1 MKKNGRIR
9 DVPWEDVHFW
19 SGSQENIALE
29 THETLNLTEYG
40 YDLIYKTWGPSILR
54 KMDVLLRGY
63 EHCLDSDNKIMRE
76 HKSKFFKQQAA
87 VLQSMCGAMDR
98 FAPNGVV
105 RRRVRKIDEKYRELI
120 GEPSAIQKV
129 LSRNLEKRAKKFK
142 IQNFLDPINRH
153 PKEEP
158 AKRYL
163 YLKNKKLKEGD
174 IPYTTELLSKRPFDL
189 RWNKFRFGQRSAL
202 LNFISKFKSNK
213 VDDGL
218 DKHIIKGLKKQTIAS
233 AF

>member
-1 MKKNGRIR
+1 M
-9 DVPWEDVHFW
+9 
-19 SGSQENIALE
+19 
-29 THETLNLTEYG
+29 
-40 YDLIYKTWGPSILR
+40 
-54 KMDVLLRGY
+54 LRGY
-63 EHCLDSDNKIMRE
+63 EYCLNSDNPIMRD
-76 HKSKFFKQQAA
+76 HKSKFFKRQAA

-105 RRRVRKIDEKYRELI
+105 RRRVRKIDQRYQELI

-129 LSRNLEKRAKKFK
+129 LSKSLEKRAKKFK
-142 IQNFLDPINRH
+142 IQNLLDPINRY

-163 YLKNKKLKEGD
+163 YLKNKKLMEGD
-174 IPYTTELLSKRPFDL
+174 TPYKTQLLSKRPFDL
-189 RWNKFRFGQRSAL
+189 KWNKFKFKQRSSFL
-202 LNFISKFKSNK
+202 SFISKLKPSK
-213 VDDGL
+213 GDTGL